1 MLADKVALVTGA
13 GSGIGRATAFA
24 MAREGAR
31 VVVSDITDAPG
42 QETVRIVTAQGGQA
56 VFVHA
61 DVTKP
66 SDVQALVEQT
76 VKAYGRLDCA
86 HNNAGTAGALLQ
98 THEFTE
104 EDWDQVMAVNLRAV
118 WLCMKY
124 ELIQMLKQAGG
135 AIVNTGSLA
144 SYQAGGTAAYNTSKH
159 GVLGLTRQAA
169 FEYGTR
175 GIRVNAVCP
184 GIVKTPMVMEVFAKD
199 PQAEALWME
208 KQLNKRFAEPEE
220 IAEAVVYLCSDESSF
235 ITGTGLLVDGGWT
248 AK

>member
-1 MLADKVALVTGA
+1 MVEGKVALVTGA
-13 GSGIGRATAFA
+13 GSGIGSATAVA
-24 MAREGAR
+24 MAREGAT
-31 VVVSDITDAPG
+31 VVGKA
-42 QETVRIVTAQGGQA
+42 A
-56 VFVHA
+56 FLHA

-86 HNNAGTAGALLQ
+86 HNNAGTAGAFLQ

-104 EDWDQVMAVNLRAV
+104 EDWDKVMAVNLRAF

-124 ELIQMLKQAGG
+124 ELIQMLKQGG
-135 AIVNTGSLA
+135 GSIVNTGSIA
-144 SYQAGGTAAYNTSKH
+144 SLQAGGTAAYNTSKH

-184 GIVKTPMVMEVFAKD
+184 GIVKTPMVMGVFEKN
-199 PQAEALWME
+199 PQAEARWLN

-235 ITGTGLLVDGGWT
+235 ITGTGFLVDGGWT